1 MNGDRQTEILASGGA
16 RQASILRAEGFAEA
30 LKSLEEGESSKPIFP
45 IEFTKFPGPIGAMFG
60 ANGSAEVDGYTGIP
74 RVSIYKASPTPVE
87 AFTRLDVCDG
97 PV

>member
-16 RQASILRAEGFAEA
+16 RQASILRAEG
-30 LKSLEEGESSKPIFP
+30 GESSKPIFP